1 MKSYAANIRVNSV
14 WSAAMICFPWETPR
28 SYGAPRIVIR
38 IQPPALSRACARVRA
53 RVRVRVRAESA
64 TFLLRFLVD
73 TVMIYYILRTN
84 RYKDF

>member
-38 IQPPALSRACARVRA
+38 IQPPALSRACARVR
-53 RVRVRVRAESA
+53 VRAESA
-64 TFLLRFLVD
+64 TFLLRFLVII
-73 TVMIYYILRTN
+73 VVIYYILRTN

>member
-38 IQPPALSRACARVRA
+38 IQPPVLSRVRA
-53 RVRVRVRAESA
+53 RVRVRVRVRAESA
-64 TFLLRFLVD
+64 TFLLRFLV
-73 TVMIYYILRTN
+73 VIVVIYYILRTN